1 MPKTVTVLNRIDP
14 KERMFVILM
23 TQVMGQDRQRNPIRQ
38 KLGSIVHGS
47 IIDRLPFEEVLTT
60 ARL

>member
-1 MPKTVTVLNRIDP
+1 
-14 KERMFVILM
+14 MFVIWM